1 MELLVYPE
9 NNSANYR
16 KFFKMIKKLI
26 LKLSLFFSVIVWVS
40 CTKNGGNIITAIH
53 IGTHSNNELKI
64 QIDVETSTDAKVFA
78 EYWPDAIGS
87 KGKISSLISKN
98 GVSHSLVLCNISP
111 ETKYTYRLIT
121 VEGDVKKTSKNYTFQ
136 SRKLPEWL
144 QKQFKASYTNAAV
157 LPKEFKEG
165 FMLLSKR
172 ETPGVAYIIDYKGNL
187 RWYHMVGGT
196 GFKVSRFT
204 DDKSI
209 ISILGKN
216 DEPTSYGSEILEIT
230 LEGDTITHLKKG
242 QGDFTNVIHH
252 EIIKKSTNEIVTLY
266 VDQRITD
273 LSSIGGKKK
282 DTINGDGILIMDK
295 KGKKLWKWSVFD
307 VVDPMKDKALL
318 KNKKDWMHANS
329 LNYDKDGNF
338 IISFYNNGQIWK
350 VDSHTGKILWKLGKG
365 GTIKMAADCNF
376 SQAHAAH
383 INQQGNLM
391 FFDNGIDKKESSVFA
406 LKVDEKNNAAKLNLH
421 IKLPKN
427 IYNERM
433 GSAYMID
440 NNTILACC
448 SKRHITVLANTKGAL
463 LWTLESNIPPYRV
476 QFIASDKLSPYLIN

>member
-1 MELLVYPE
+1 
-9 NNSANYR
+9 
-16 KFFKMIKKLI
+16 MIKEII
-26 LKLSLFFSVIVWVS
+26 LKWSLIFSAVLIVS
-40 CTKNGGNIITAIH
+40 CSKNEGNIIKTIN
-53 IGTHSNNELKI
+53 IGTHGNNELKI
-64 QIDVETSTDAKVFA
+64 QIDVATSTDAKVFA
-78 EYWPDAIGS
+78 EYWPDKIGS
-87 KGKISSLISKN
+87 KGKISSPISEK
-98 GVSHSLVLCNISP
+98 GLSHSLVLCNISP
-111 ETKYTYRLIT
+111 ETKYTFQLIT
-121 VEGDVKKTSKNYTFQ
+121 IHDGIKKRSKNYTFQ

-144 QKQFKASYTNAAV
+144 QKQFKSSYNDPKL

-187 RWYHMVGGT
+187 RWYHTVAGT

-204 DDKSI
+204 KDKSI

-216 DEPTSYGSEILEIT
+216 DEPTSYGSEILEIN
-230 LEGDTITHLKKG
+230 LEGDTLTHLKKG
-242 QGDFTNVIHH
+242 QGDLKYTIHH
-252 EIIKKSTNEIVTLY
+252 EIIKKNANEIVTLF
-266 VDQRITD
+266 VDERITD
-273 LSSIGGKKK
+273 LSAIGGKKK
-282 DTINGDGILIMDK
+282 DTINGDGILILDR

-307 VVDPMKDKALL
+307 VMDPMKDKALL

-350 VDSHTGKILWKLGKG
+350 VDAHTGKVIWKLGKG
-365 GTIKMAADCNF
+365 GTIKMPADCNF

-391 FFDNGIDKKESSVFA
+391 FFDNGVDKKQSSVFA
-406 LKVDEKNNAAKLNLH
+406 FTIDEKNNATKLNLH
-421 IKLPKN
+421 IKLPKD

-433 GSAYMID
+433 GSAYMVD
-440 NNTILACC
+440 NKTILACC
-448 SKRHITVLANTKGAL
+448 SKRHITVLVNTKGAL

-476 QFIASDKLSPYLIN
+476 QFIPSDILKPYLSN

>member
-1 MELLVYPE
+1 
-9 NNSANYR
+9 
-16 KFFKMIKKLI
+16 MIKKLI
-26 LKLSLFFSVIVWVS
+26 LKLSLFFSVVVWVS
-40 CTKNGGNIITAIH
+40 CTKNEGNIITAIH

-64 QIDVETSTDAKVFA
+64 QIDVTTSTDAKVFA

-111 ETKYTYRLIT
+111 ETNYTYRLIT
-121 VEGDVKKTSKNYTFQ
+121 LEDDVKKTSKNYTFQ

-144 QKQFKASYTNAAV
+144 QKQFKASYTNAAL

-187 RWYHMVGGT
+187 RWYHTVAGT

-204 DDKSI
+204 EDKSI

-242 QGDFTNVIHH
+242 EGDFAAVIHH

-350 VDSHTGKILWKLGKG
+350 VDSHTGKVIWKLGKG

-406 LKVDEKNNAAKLNLH
+406 LNVDEKNNAAKLKLH

-440 NNTILACC
+440 NKTILACC
-448 SKRHITVLANTKGAL
+448 SKRHITVLVNTKEAL

-476 QFIASDKLSPYLIN
+476 QFIPSDHLKPYLLN

>member
-1 MELLVYPE
+1 
-9 NNSANYR
+9 
-16 KFFKMIKKLI
+16 MIKKLI
-26 LKLSLFFSVIVWVS
+26 IKLSLVFAVVVLVS
-40 CTKNGGNIITAIH
+40 CTKNEGNIISAIH

-64 QIDVETSTDAKVFA
+64 QIDVTTSTDATVYA

-87 KGKISSLISKN
+87 KGKITSPISKN
-98 GVSHSLVLCNISP
+98 GVDHSLVLYNISP
-111 ETKYTYRLIT
+111 ETKYTFQLIT
-121 VEGDVKKTSKNYTFQ
+121 TQGAVKKTSKTYAFQ

-144 QKQFKASYTNAAV
+144 QKQFKASYTNAAL

-165 FMLLSKR
+165 FMLMSKR

-187 RWYHMVGGT
+187 RWYHMVAGT

-216 DEPTSYGSEILEIT
+216 DEPTSYGSEILEIN
-230 LEGDTITHLKKG
+230 LEGDTLTHLKKG
-242 QGDFTNVIHH
+242 QGDFTAVIHH

-307 VVDPMKDKALL
+307 VVDPMKDTALL

-350 VDSHTGKILWKLGKG
+350 VDSHTGKVIWKLGKG
-365 GTIKMAADCNF
+365 GTVKMAADCNF

-383 INQQGNLM
+383 INQQGDLM
-391 FFDNGIDKKESSVFA
+391 FFDNGIDKKQSSVFA
-406 LKVDEKNNAAKLNLH
+406 LKMDEKNNSAKLDLH
-421 IKLPKN
+421 IKLPKD

-440 NNTILACC
+440 SETILACC
-448 SKRHITVLANTKGAL
+448 SKRHITVLVNAKGTL

-476 QFIASDKLSPYLIN
+476 QFIPANELKPYLLN